1 MVNNK
6 TTHGSVIEVKIVRSF
21 ANVSCLNYVT
31 EPSENSR
38 TLVTKEIWINHRDI
52 HGWLGQGE
60 MEIRTYAVGTDL
72 GKGVCVRM

>member
-6 TTHGSVIEVKIVRSF
+6 TTHVSVIEVKIVRSF

-52 HGWLGQGE
+52 HGWLGQGGDGDKN
-60 MEIRTYAVGTDL
+60 ICGGHGL
-72 GKGVCVRM
+72 GEGGMC